1 MDMDLDADLIVD
13 MNMDR
18 DKNNIERNHHPVDL
32 EKEELEVGSTRMDDS
47 L

>member
-1 MDMDLDADLIVD
+1 MDLDADLIVD

-18 DKNNIERNHHPVDL
+18 DKNNIERNHNPVDL
-32 EKEELEVGSTRMDDS
+32 EELEVGSTRMDGS